1 MINEDK
7 ENPLWPLFLID
18 LDLAIKEQRDGVSG
32 LYGKTGTRAFMAI
45 GSLLGEK
52 HSFMHDLE
60 SFFWVIFWIYIYY
73 EGLGKGRVMAR
84 FDKWNFVD
92 IEELASTKKGEISD
106 EADFVRS
113 ANEYFIEYYQPLI
126 LCVNALRKAVFPNG
140 RRWSKE
146 DIGLYDRM
154 KEILRVAERAERAKT
169 SLG

>member
-7 ENPLWPLFLID
+7 KNPSWPSFLID
-18 LDLAIKEQRDGVSG
+18 LDLAIREERDGASG
-32 LYGKTGTRAFMAI
+32 ANGKTGTRAFMAI

-60 SFFWVIFWIYIYY
+60 SFFWVIFWICIHY
-73 EGLGKGRVMAR
+73 EGPGNGRVVVR

-92 IEELASTKKGEISD
+92 TEELAGMKKGEISD

-113 ANEYFIEYYQPLI
+113 ANEYFTDYYRPLVPYI
-126 LCVNALRKAVFPNG
+126 NTLRKAVFPNG
-140 RRWSKE
+140 RRWAKE

-154 KEILRVAERAERAKT
+154 KEILRDAQQD
-169 SLG
+169 